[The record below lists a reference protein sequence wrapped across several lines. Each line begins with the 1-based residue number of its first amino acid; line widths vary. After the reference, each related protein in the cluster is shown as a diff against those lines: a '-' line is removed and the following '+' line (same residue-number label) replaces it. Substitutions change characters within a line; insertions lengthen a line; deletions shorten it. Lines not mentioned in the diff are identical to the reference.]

1 MSNPTSQQD
10 TEFSIPE
17 EHLDSALNAIKELVA
32 SGEAESPGYLH
43 NEEGYNDWDSVE
55 NALRDWGW
63 NPYFDNDG
71 NMSSIELK
79 LSKDYNYKEDEP
91 LWAAL
96 AKFVTE
102 GSYIGLIDESGHFR
116 VVFGDTEMEVVYPD
130 FGDPFEEDEQ
140 AVEDNLSVGGSGTTE
155 IATDTLATILE
166 AARREYDSM
175 EECHAPGMDTEPLL
189 DAINT
194 ADEAIKSDEDR
205 SPLEDLISVDGQ
217 TLSIASPTQSEH
229 NIEWID
235 IDIEPLCENVN
246 GDSILLDYYHGRPV
260 VYFWEPGSE
269 DAKHTIAPAVPE
281 DEATRLIHC
290 NHSIMEQN
298 EQRVTGS
305 AD

>member
-1 MSNPTSQQD
+1 MQ
-10 TEFSIPE
+10 
-17 EHLDSALNAIKELVA
+17 K
-32 SGEAESPGYLH
+32 
-43 NEEGYNDWDSVE
+43 
-55 NALRDWGW
+55 R
-63 NPYFDNDG
+63 
-71 NMSSIELK
+71 
-79 LSKDYNYKEDEP
+79 
-91 LWAAL
+91 
-96 AKFVTE
+96 VTFE
-102 GSYIGLIDESGHFR
+102 GSLEYDEENFDGELTDKQAAEIAQNTVAENPQIVGFDIET
-116 VVFGDTEMEVVYPD
+116 V
-130 FGDPFEEDEQ
+130 EEDEQ
-140 AVEDNLSVGGSGTTE
+140 EAEAEPSGGDSVTTE

-175 EECHAPGMDTEPLL
+175 EECHAPETDTEPLP

-229 NIEWID
+229 DIEWID

-260 VYFWEPGSE
+260 MYFWEPGSE

>member
-1 MSNPTSQQD
+1 MQ
-10 TEFSIPE
+10 
-17 EHLDSALNAIKELVA
+17 K
-32 SGEAESPGYLH
+32 
-43 NEEGYNDWDSVE
+43 
-55 NALRDWGW
+55 R
-63 NPYFDNDG
+63 
-71 NMSSIELK
+71 
-79 LSKDYNYKEDEP
+79 
-91 LWAAL
+91 
-96 AKFVTE
+96 VTFE
-102 GSYIGLIDESGHFR
+102 GSLEYDEENFDGELTDKQAAEIAQNTVAENPQIVGFDIET
-116 VVFGDTEMEVVYPD
+116 V
-130 FGDPFEEDEQ
+130 EEDEQ
-140 AVEDNLSVGGSGTTE
+140 EAEAEPSGGDSVTTE

-175 EECHAPGMDTEPLL
+175 EECHAPETDTEPLL

-229 NIEWID
+229 DIEWID

-260 VYFWEPGSE
+260 MYFWEPGSE

>member
-1 MSNPTSQQD
+1 MQ
-10 TEFSIPE
+10 
-17 EHLDSALNAIKELVA
+17 K
-32 SGEAESPGYLH
+32 
-43 NEEGYNDWDSVE
+43 
-55 NALRDWGW
+55 R
-63 NPYFDNDG
+63 
-71 NMSSIELK
+71 
-79 LSKDYNYKEDEP
+79 
-91 LWAAL
+91 
-96 AKFVTE
+96 VTFE
-102 GSYIGLIDESGHFR
+102 GSLEYDEENFDGELTDKQAAEIAQNTVAENPQIVGFDIET
-116 VVFGDTEMEVVYPD
+116 V
-130 FGDPFEEDEQ
+130 EEDEQ
-140 AVEDNLSVGGSGTTE
+140 EAEAEPSGGDSVTTE

-175 EECHAPGMDTEPLL
+175 EECHAPETDTEPLL

-229 NIEWID
+229 DIEWID

-260 VYFWEPGSE
+260 MYFWEPESE